1 MGNTEWPDLPFV
13 PPRSY
18 SAGRPNGQ
26 PRLIVVHYTAGS
38 EGPTSAEDGAAYDQ
52 RRADGT
58 SAHYYV
64 DQNSIVQCVYTWN
77 RAHTAL
83 WNGNQVG
90 IHYELCGTVQSR
102 AQWLDAASS
111 ATIKNAAVQMVRD
124 MKKYGIPAVRLT
136 PQQVRAGHRGIC
148 GHADVTFAWPE
159 DGGDHTDPGTEFPW
173 DVLMELLQ
181 RGGSDVISDADRK
194 QLVQDITSGIRRGSW
209 QLGWLDATIDP
220 AYRGGPTLNSLSTE
234 IAGVASEVRSSRI
247 AVEAMAAAISAG
259 GGSVETAAILAK
271 MVELADADR
280 AREEQLLAQIREL
293 ESMLAERD
301 ARLAVALTTGM
312 STDD

>member
-18 SAGRPNGQ
+18 SAWRPNGQ

-52 RRADGT
+52 RRTDGT

-124 MKKYGIPAVRLT
+124 MEKYGIPAVRLT

-173 DVLMELLQ
+173 DVLIKAIQE
-181 RGGSDVISDADRK
+181 GSSVTIPGAYDDYLPDTVMAV
-194 QLVQDITSGIRRGSW
+194 LVGQTPR
-209 QLGWLDATIDP
+209 LGYVDTT
-220 AYRGGPTLNSLSTE
+220 GPNWDNSAVNQYNLK
-234 IAGVASEVRSSRI
+234 
-247 AVEAMAAAISAG
+247 AVEARLLAAIQAGAMPELDYRKLATALLDEMSAR
-259 GGSVETAAILAK
+259 SNA
-271 MVELADADR
+271 
-280 AREEQLLAQIREL
+280 
-293 ESMLAERD
+293 S
-301 ARLAVALTTGM
+301 
-312 STDD
+312 